1 MYLKFGVPKV
11 LRVKHAL
18 GTLGTSHFRHFS
30 IYLSQFFNIMLIRIY
45 NENPN
50 PKQIRQIVDLLDE
63 GGIIIYP
70 TDTVYAMGC
79 DILATKSIEKIARFK
94 GLNPKNPELSLIF
107 HDMSQLSEY
116 TIIRDNT
123 IFKLLKRN
131 LPGPFTFIVQA
142 NNQIPKLFKN
152 KKKTVGIRIP
162 DNNIVLELVRELGRP
177 IITKSIHDPDEVIE
191 YTTDPEL
198 IYEKYGDFTDTVIDG
213 GFGRNEASTIV
224 DCTGEEI
231 QILRQGLGI
240 LEL

>member
-1 MYLKFGVPKV
+1 
-11 LRVKHAL
+11 
-18 GTLGTSHFRHFS
+18 
-30 IYLSQFFNIMLIRIY
+30 MLIRLF

-50 PKQIRQIVDLLDE
+50 HKHIRKIVDMLE
-63 GGIIIYP
+63 GGAIIIYP

-79 DILATKSIEKIARFK
+79 DISASKSIEKIASFK
-94 GLNPKNPELSLIF
+94 GLNPKNPDLSLIF

-116 TIIRDNT
+116 TIIHDNN

-177 IITKSIHDPDEVIE
+177 IITTSIHDPDEIIE

-198 IYEKYGDFTDTVIDG
+198 IHEKYENFADAVIDG
-213 GFGRNEASTIV
+213 GYGNNEASTIV

-231 QILRQGLGI
+231 EIVRQGLGI

>member
-1 MYLKFGVPKV
+1 
-11 LRVKHAL
+11 
-18 GTLGTSHFRHFS
+18 
-30 IYLSQFFNIMLIRIY
+30 MLIRLY

-50 PKQIRQIVDLLDE
+50 HKHIRQVVDILEE

-79 DILATKSIEKIARFK
+79 DIKATRTIEKIATFK
-94 GLNPKNPELSLIF
+94 GLNPKNPDLSLIF

-116 TIIRDNT
+116 TIIHDNN

-131 LPGPFTFIVQA
+131 LPGPFTFIVPA
-142 NNQIPKLFKN
+142 NSQIPRLFRN

-162 DNNIVLELVRELGRP
+162 DNNIVLEIVRELSRP
-177 IITKSIHDPDEVIE
+177 IITTSIHDPDELIE

-198 IYEKYGDFTDTVIDG
+198 IHEKYRDFADVVIDG
-213 GFGRNEASTIV
+213 GYGHNEPSTIV

-231 QILRQGLGI
+231 EVVRQGLGT
-240 LEL
+240 LEW

>member
-1 MYLKFGVPKV
+1 
-11 LRVKHAL
+11 
-18 GTLGTSHFRHFS
+18 
-30 IYLSQFFNIMLIRIY
+30 MLIRIY
-45 NENPN
+45 PENPN
-50 PKQIRQIVDLLDE
+50 PKHIRQVVDLLDV

-79 DILATKSIEKIARFK
+79 DIKANKSIDKIARFK
-94 GLNPKNPELSLIF
+94 GLNPENPDLSLIF

-131 LPGPFTFIVQA
+131 LPGPFTFIVRA

-162 DNNIVLELVRELGRP
+162 DNPIVLELVRELGRP
-177 IITKSIHDPDEVIE
+177 IITTSIHDPDEIIE

-198 IYEKYGDFTDTVIDG
+198 IQEKYREFADIVIDG
-213 GFGRNEASTIV
+213 GYGKNEASTIV
-224 DCTGEEI
+224 DCTGDEPEI
-231 QILRQGLGI
+231 IRQGLGI

>member
-1 MYLKFGVPKV
+1 
-11 LRVKHAL
+11 
-18 GTLGTSHFRHFS
+18 
-30 IYLSQFFNIMLIRIY
+30 MLIRLY
-45 NENPN
+45 SENPN
-50 PKQIRQIVDLLDE
+50 QKNIRKIVDLLE
-63 GGIIIYP
+63 NGGIIIYP

-79 DILATKSIEKIARFK
+79 DIRATKAIEKIARFK

-162 DNNIVLELVRELGRP
+162 DNNLILELVRELGRP
-177 IITKSIHDPDEVIE
+177 IITTSIHDQDEVIE

-198 IYEKYGDFTDTVIDG
+198 IYEKFRDFTDAVIDG
-213 GFGRNEASTIV
+213 GFGKNEASTIV

-231 QILRQGLGI
+231 EIVRQGLGV
-240 LEL
+240 LDW

>member
-1 MYLKFGVPKV
+1 
-11 LRVKHAL
+11 
-18 GTLGTSHFRHFS
+18 
-30 IYLSQFFNIMLIRIY
+30 MLLRIY

-50 PKQIRQIVDLLDE
+50 HKHIRKIADLLE
-63 GGIIIYP
+63 NGGIIIYP

-79 DILATKSIEKIARFK
+79 DIRATKSIEKIARFK

-142 NNQIPKLFKN
+142 NNQIPRLFKN

-162 DNNIVLELVRELGRP
+162 DNRIVLELVRELGRP
-177 IITKSIHDPDEVIE
+177 IITTSIHDPDEVIE

-198 IYEKYGDFTDTVIDG
+198 IYEKYSDFTDAVIDG
-213 GFGRNEASTIV
+213 GFGKNEASTIV

-231 QILRQGLGI
+231 IIERQGLGI
-240 LEL
+240 LEW

>member
-1 MYLKFGVPKV
+1 VRYKGL
-11 LRVKHAL
+11 
-18 GTLGTSHFRHFS
+18 TLFLFS
-30 IYLSQFFNIMLIRIY
+30 TMLLRIY
-45 NENPN
+45 NDNPN
-50 PKQIRQIVDLLDE
+50 HKHIRKIADLLE
-63 GGIIIYP
+63 NGGIIIYP

-79 DILATKSIEKIARFK
+79 DIRATKSIEKIARFK

-142 NNQIPKLFKN
+142 NNQIPRLFKN

-162 DNNIVLELVRELGRP
+162 DNRIVLELVRELGRP
-177 IITKSIHDPDEVIE
+177 IITTSIHDPDEVIE

-198 IYEKYGDFTDTVIDG
+198 IYEKYQDFTDAVIDG
-213 GFGRNEASTIV
+213 GFGKNEASTIV

-231 QILRQGLGI
+231 IIERQGLGI
-240 LEL
+240 LEW

>member
-1 MYLKFGVPKV
+1 
-11 LRVKHAL
+11 
-18 GTLGTSHFRHFS
+18 
-30 IYLSQFFNIMLIRIY
+30 MLIRIY
-45 NENPN
+45 NENPSQ
-50 PKQIRQIVDLLDE
+50 KHIRKIVDLLE
-63 GGIIIYP
+63 SGGIIIYP

-79 DILATKSIEKIARFK
+79 DIQSVKSIEKIARFK

-123 IFKLLKRN
+123 LFKLLKRN

-142 NNQIPKLFKN
+142 NNQIPRLFKN

-162 DNNIVLELVRELGRP
+162 DNRIVLELVRELGRP
-177 IITKSIHDPDEVIE
+177 IITTSIHDPDEVIE

-198 IYEKYGDFTDTVIDG
+198 IYEKYRDFTDAVIDG
-213 GFGRNEASTIV
+213 GFGKNEASTVV

-231 QILRQGLGI
+231 VIERQGLGI

>member
-1 MYLKFGVPKV
+1 
-11 LRVKHAL
+11 
-18 GTLGTSHFRHFS
+18 
-30 IYLSQFFNIMLIRIY
+30 MLIRIY
-45 NENPN
+45 NDNPN
-50 PKQIRQIVDLLDE
+50 TKHIRQIVDLLED

-79 DILATKSIEKIARFK
+79 DISATKSIEKIARFK

-116 TIIRDNT
+116 TVIHDNN

-142 NNQIPKLFKN
+142 NNQIPKMFKN

-177 IITKSIHDPDEVIE
+177 IITTSIHDQDEVIE

-198 IYEKYGDFTDTVIDG
+198 IYEKFRDFADAVIDG
-213 GFGRNEASTIV
+213 GFGKNEASTVV
-224 DCTGEEI
+224 DCTGDEI
-231 QILRQGLGI
+231 EVVRQGPGI
-240 LEL
+240 LAL